1 MPAVCL
7 TGPPAFFYKE
17 RAVFTRR
24 HPYLFFLLVS
34 FSIFVGFALSVMAMA
49 VWMGR
54 SSSDFGGEAV
64 GVIEIEGA
72 IADARDTLEHIRRFR
87 EDEDIKA
94 IVIRIDSPGGA
105 VGPSQEIYRE
115 IRKTVGS
122 KKVVASMGAVAASGG
137 YYVACA
143 ADGIVANP
151 GTITGSI
158 GVIMGYTNFRQL
170 LDKIGM
176 VPVVIKSGPYKDT
189 GSPTREMRDDER
201 QILQSI
207 TSDIH
212 EQFVTAIAEG
222 RKMDR
227 SQVVMVADGRIFTG
241 EDAKARGLVDRLGNF
256 EDALAWAGELGGIDG
271 KVVPV
276 YARDEKLSLL
286 RYLMSSSLSD
296 WIAKVI
302 HPGIYADYRY
312 LPEGQ

>member
-1 MPAVCL
+1 M
-7 TGPPAFFYKE
+7 FS
-17 RAVFTRR
+17 RR

-34 FSIFVGFALSVMAMA
+34 FAIFTALTLGVMGMA
-49 VWMGR
+49 AWFGGA
-54 SSSDFGGEAV
+54 SGDFGGEAV
-64 GVIEIEGA
+64 GVVEIEGA
-72 IADARDTLEHIRRFR
+72 IADARDAIENIRRFR

-115 IRKTVGS
+115 IRKTVET

-143 ADGIVANP
+143 TDGIVANP

-201 QILQSI
+201 EILQAI

-227 SQVVMVADGRIFTG
+227 ALVEQAADGRIFTG

-256 EDALAWAGELGGIDG
+256 EDALEWAGVLGGIKG

-296 WIAKVI
+296 LMSKVI
-302 HPGIYADYRY
+302 HPGIYAEYRY
-312 LPEGQ
+312 LPEGP

>member
-1 MPAVCL
+1 MFA
-7 TGPPAFFYKE
+7 
-17 RAVFTRR
+17 RR

-34 FSIFVGFALSVMAMA
+34 SSIFTVFVFGVMAM
-49 VWMGR
+49 VMWIGR
-54 SSSDFGGEAV
+54 STDGFHGEAV

-72 IADARDTLEHIRRFR
+72 IADARETIENIRQFR

-94 IVIRIDSPGGA
+94 IVVRIDSPGGA

-115 IRKTVGS
+115 IRKTIAT

-137 YYVACA
+137 YYIACA

-189 GSPTREMRDDER
+189 GSPTREMRNDER
-201 QILQSI
+201 ELLQAIISG
-207 TSDIH
+207 IH
-212 EQFVTAIAEG
+212 QQFITAIAEG

-227 SQVVMVADGRIFTG
+227 TQVEASADGRVFTG
-241 EDAKARGLVDRLGNF
+241 EDAKTRGLVDRLGNF

-271 KVVPV
+271 DVVPV
-276 YARDEKLSLL
+276 YARDKKLSLL
-286 RYLMSSSLSD
+286 RYLMSASITDL
-296 WIAKVI
+296 IAKVI
-302 HPGIYADYRY
+302 YPGLEAQYRY
-312 LPEGQ
+312 LPEAL

>member
-1 MPAVCL
+1 M
-7 TGPPAFFYKE
+7 FS
-17 RAVFTRR
+17 RR

-34 FSIFVGFALSVMAMA
+34 FAIFTGLTLGVMAMA
-49 VWMGR
+49 SWMARGAGGF
-54 SSSDFGGEAV
+54 DGEAV

-72 IADARDTLEHIRRFR
+72 IVDARDTIEHIRQFR
-87 EDEDIKA
+87 IDEDIKA

-115 IRKTVGS
+115 IRKTVET

-143 ADGIVANP
+143 TDGIMANP

-189 GSPTREMRDDER
+189 GSPTREMLDDER
-201 QILQSI
+201 EILQSI
-207 TSDIH
+207 TSNIH

-227 SQVVMVADGRIFTG
+227 AQVELAADGRIFTG

-256 EDALAWAGELGGIDG
+256 EDALEWAGELGGIDG
-271 KVVPV
+271 EVVPV

-286 RYLMSSSLSD
+286 RYLMSSSISD
-296 WIAKVI
+296 WMSRVI
-302 HPGIYADYRY
+302 HPGIYAEYRY
-312 LPEGQ
+312 LPEGP

>member
-1 MPAVCL
+1 M
-7 TGPPAFFYKE
+7 FS
-17 RAVFTRR
+17 RR

-34 FSIFVGFALSVMAMA
+34 FAIFTGLTLGVMAMA
-49 VWMGR
+49 AWMGGGAG
-54 SSSDFGGEAV
+54 DFGGEAV
-64 GVIEIEGA
+64 GVVEIEGA
-72 IADARDTLEHIRRFR
+72 IADARDTIEHIRRFR

-115 IRKTVGS
+115 IRKTVGT

-143 ADGIVANP
+143 TDGIVANP

-201 QILQSI
+201 EILQSI
-207 TSDIH
+207 TSNIH

-227 SQVVMVADGRIFTG
+227 AQVARVADGRIFTG
-241 EDAKARGLVDRLGNF
+241 EDAKSRGLVDRLGNF
-256 EDALAWAGELGGIDG
+256 EDALEWAGELGGIDG
-271 KVVPV
+271 EVVPV

-296 WIAKVI
+296 WMSTII
-302 HPGIYADYRY
+302 HPGIYAEYRY
-312 LPEGQ
+312 QPEGP

>member
-1 MPAVCL
+1 M
-7 TGPPAFFYKE
+7 FS
-17 RAVFTRR
+17 RR

-34 FSIFVGFALSVMAMA
+34 FAIFTGLTLGVMAMA
-49 VWMGR
+49 AWMARGTGGA
-54 SSSDFGGEAV
+54 DGEAV
-64 GVIEIEGA
+64 GVVEIEGA
-72 IADARDTLEHIRRFR
+72 IADARDTIESIRRFR
-87 EDEDIKA
+87 KDEDIKA

-115 IRKTVGS
+115 IRKTVET

-143 ADGIVANP
+143 TDGIVANP

-201 QILQSI
+201 EILQSI
-207 TSDIH
+207 TSNIH

-227 SQVVMVADGRIFTG
+227 AQVEQVADGRIFTG
-241 EDAKARGLVDRLGNF
+241 EDAKSRGLVDRLGNF
-256 EDALAWAGELGGIDG
+256 EDALEWAGELGGIDG
-271 KVVPV
+271 EVVPV

-286 RYLMSSSLSD
+286 RYLMSSSISD
-296 WIAKVI
+296 WMSRVI
-302 HPGIYADYRY
+302 HPGIYAEYRY
-312 LPEGQ
+312 LPEGP

>member
-1 MPAVCL
+1 M
-7 TGPPAFFYKE
+7 FS
-17 RAVFTRR
+17 RR

-34 FSIFVGFALSVMAMA
+34 FAIFTGLTLGVMTMA
-49 VWMGR
+49 AWMARGTG
-54 SSSDFGGEAV
+54 SFDGEAV
-64 GVIEIEGA
+64 GVVEIEGA
-72 IADARDTLEHIRRFR
+72 IVDARDTIESIRRFR
-87 EDEDIKA
+87 KDEDIKA
-94 IVIRIDSPGGA
+94 IVVRINSPGGA

-115 IRKTVGS
+115 IRKTVET

-143 ADGIVANP
+143 TDGIIANP

-189 GSPTREMRDDER
+189 GSPTREMLEDER
-201 QILQSI
+201 EILQAI
-207 TSDIH
+207 TSNIH

-227 SQVVMVADGRIFTG
+227 VQVEHVADGRIFTG

-256 EDALAWAGELGGIDG
+256 EDALEWAGKLGGIDG
-271 KVVPV
+271 EVVPV

-286 RYLMSSSLSD
+286 RYLMSSSISD
-296 WIAKVI
+296 WMSRVI
-302 HPGIYADYRY
+302 HPGVYAEYRY
-312 LPEGQ
+312 LPEGP

>member
-1 MPAVCL
+1 M
-7 TGPPAFFYKE
+7 
-17 RAVFTRR
+17 FTRR
-24 HPYLFFLLVS
+24 HPYLFFLLVCFAI
-34 FSIFVGFALSVMAMA
+34 FSSLVLGVMAMVA
-49 VWMGR
+49 WMGGGGG
-54 SSSDFGGEAV
+54 DFDGEAV
-64 GVIEIEGA
+64 GVVEIDGV
-72 IADARDTLEHIRRFR
+72 IADARDTIEHIRRFR

-115 IRKTVGS
+115 IRKTVET

-143 ADGIVANP
+143 TDGIVANP

-201 QILQSI
+201 EILQSI
-207 TSDIH
+207 TSNIH

-227 SQVVMVADGRIFTG
+227 AQVEQAADGRIFTG

-256 EDALAWAGELGGIDG
+256 EDALEWAGKLGGIDG
-271 KVVPV
+271 DVVPV

-286 RYLMSSSLSD
+286 RYLMSSSISD
-296 WIAKVI
+296 WMSTLIQ
-302 HPGIYADYRY
+302 PGIYAEYRY
-312 LPEGQ
+312 LPEGP

>member
-1 MPAVCL
+1 M
-7 TGPPAFFYKE
+7 FS
-17 RAVFTRR
+17 RR

-34 FSIFVGFALSVMAMA
+34 FAIFAGLTLGVMTMAAWMTRDVRGF
-49 VWMGR
+49 
-54 SSSDFGGEAV
+54 DGEAV
-64 GVIEIEGA
+64 GVVEIEGA
-72 IADARDTLEHIRRFR
+72 IVDARDTIESIRRFR
-87 EDEDIKA
+87 KDEDIKA
-94 IVIRIDSPGGA
+94 ILIRIDSPGGA

-115 IRKTVGS
+115 IRKTIET
-122 KKVVASMGAVAASGG
+122 KKVIASMGAVAASGG

-143 ADGIVANP
+143 TDGIVANP

-201 QILQSI
+201 EILQSI
-207 TSDIH
+207 TSNIH

-222 RKMDR
+222 RKMNR
-227 SQVVMVADGRIFTG
+227 AQVEQVADGRIFTG

-256 EDALAWAGELGGIDG
+256 EDALEWAGELGGIDG
-271 KVVPV
+271 EVIPV

-286 RYLMSSSLSD
+286 RYLMSSSIPD
-296 WIAKVI
+296 WMSRVI
-302 HPGIYADYRY
+302 HPDIYAEYRY
-312 LPEGQ
+312 QPEVP

>member
-1 MPAVCL
+1 M
-7 TGPPAFFYKE
+7 FS
-17 RAVFTRR
+17 RR
-24 HPYLFFLLVS
+24 HPYLFFLMVS
-34 FSIFVGFALSVMAMA
+34 FAIFSGLTLGVMATA
-49 VWMGR
+49 AWMGR
-54 SSSDFGGEAV
+54 ATDGPDGEAV
-64 GVIEIEGA
+64 GVVEIEGA
-72 IADARDTLEHIRRFR
+72 IADSRDTIENIRRFR

-115 IRKTVGS
+115 IRKTVDT
-122 KKVVASMGAVAASGG
+122 KKVIASMGAVAASGG

-143 ADGIVANP
+143 TDGIVANP

-201 QILQSI
+201 EILQSI
-207 TSDIH
+207 TSGIH

-227 SQVVMVADGRIFTG
+227 ARVAQVADGRIFTG
-241 EDAKARGLVDRLGNF
+241 EDAKAKGLVDRLGNF

-271 KVVPV
+271 PVVPV

-286 RYLMSSSLSD
+286 RYLMSSSLSGLMSR
-296 WIAKVI
+296 VI
-302 HPGIYADYRY
+302 HPGIYAEYRY
-312 LPEGQ
+312 LPAGQ

>member
-1 MPAVCL
+1 M
-7 TGPPAFFYKE
+7 FS
-17 RAVFTRR
+17 RR

-34 FSIFVGFALSVMAMA
+34 FALFTGLAIGVMTMVA
-49 VWMGR
+49 WIGKT
-54 SSSDFGGEAV
+54 SGDFSGEAV
-64 GVIEIEGA
+64 GVVEIEGA
-72 IADARDTLEHIRRFR
+72 IADSRDILDHIRRFR
-87 EDEDIKA
+87 EDEDIKS

-115 IRKTVGS
+115 IRKTVS
-122 KKVVASMGAVAASGG
+122 TKKVVASMGAVAASGG
-137 YYVACA
+137 YYIACA

-201 QILQSI
+201 EILQSI
-207 TSDIH
+207 TSGIH

-227 SQVVMVADGRIFTG
+227 AQVAQVADGRIFTG
-241 EDAKARGLVDRLGNF
+241 EEAKAQGLVDRLGNY
-256 EDALAWAGELGGIDG
+256 EDALAWAGELGGIEG
-271 KVVPV
+271 AVVPV
-276 YARDEKLSLL
+276 YAREEKLSLL

-296 WIAKVI
+296 LISKVV
-302 HPGIYADYRY
+302 HPGIYAEYRY
-312 LPEGQ
+312 LPEGP

>member
-1 MPAVCL
+1 M
-7 TGPPAFFYKE
+7 
-17 RAVFTRR
+17 FTRR

-34 FSIFVGFALSVMAMA
+34 FSIFSSLVLGVMATMA
-49 VWMGR
+49 WMGEGGD
-54 SSSDFGGEAV
+54 DFDGEAV
-64 GVIEIEGA
+64 GVVEIEGV
-72 IADARDTLEHIRRFR
+72 IADARDTIEHIRRFR

-115 IRKTVGS
+115 IRKTVET

-143 ADGIVANP
+143 TDGIVANP

-201 QILQSI
+201 EILQSI
-207 TSDIH
+207 TGNIH

-227 SQVVMVADGRIFTG
+227 AQVEQAADGRIFTG

-256 EDALAWAGELGGIDG
+256 EDALEWAGKLGGIDG
-271 KVVPV
+271 EVVPV

-296 WIAKVI
+296 WMSTLI
-302 HPGIYADYRY
+302 HPGIYAEYRY
-312 LPEGQ
+312 LPVGP

>member
-1 MPAVCL
+1 M
-7 TGPPAFFYKE
+7 FS
-17 RAVFTRR
+17 RR
-24 HPYLFFLLVS
+24 HPYLFFLLIS
-34 FSIFVGFALSVMAMA
+34 FAIFTALTLGVMAMA
-49 VWMGR
+49 AWIGGA
-54 SSSDFGGEAV
+54 SGDFSGEAV
-64 GVIEIEGA
+64 GVVEIEGA
-72 IADARDTLEHIRRFR
+72 IADARDTLENIRRFR

-115 IRKTVGS
+115 IRKTVET

-143 ADGIVANP
+143 TDGIVANP

-201 QILQSI
+201 EILQTI

-212 EQFVTAIAEG
+212 EQFVTAIVEG

-227 SQVVMVADGRIFTG
+227 ARVEQAADGRIFTG

-256 EDALAWAGELGGIDG
+256 EDALEWAGVLGGIEG

-296 WIAKVI
+296 LMSKVI
-302 HPGIYADYRY
+302 HPGIYAEYRY
-312 LPEGQ
+312 LPEGP

>member
-1 MPAVCL
+1 M
-7 TGPPAFFYKE
+7 FS
-17 RAVFTRR
+17 RR

-34 FSIFVGFALSVMAMA
+34 FAIFTGLTLGVMGMVA
-49 VWMGR
+49 WMGGG
-54 SSSDFGGEAV
+54 SGDFGGEAV
-64 GVIEIEGA
+64 GVVEIDGA
-72 IADARDTLEHIRRFR
+72 IVDARDTIEHIRRFR

-115 IRKTVGS
+115 IRKTVGT

-143 ADGIVANP
+143 TDGIVANP

-201 QILQSI
+201 EILQTI
-207 TSDIH
+207 TNNIH
-212 EQFVTAIAEG
+212 EQFVSAIAEG

-227 SQVVMVADGRIFTG
+227 ALVEQVADGRIFTG
-241 EDAKARGLVDRLGNF
+241 EDAKTRGLVDRLGNF
-256 EDALAWAGELGGIDG
+256 EDALEWAGELGGIDG
-271 KVVPV
+271 DVVPV

-286 RYLMSSSLSD
+286 RYLMSSSISN
-296 WIAKVI
+296 WMSTVI

-312 LPEGQ
+312 MPEGR

>member
-1 MPAVCL
+1 M
-7 TGPPAFFYKE
+7 FS
-17 RAVFTRR
+17 RR

-34 FSIFVGFALSVMAMA
+34 FAIFTGLTLGVMTMAAWMARGTGGF
-49 VWMGR
+49 
-54 SSSDFGGEAV
+54 DGEAV
-64 GVIEIEGA
+64 GVVEIEGA
-72 IADARDTLEHIRRFR
+72 IVDARDTIEYIRRFR
-87 EDEDIKA
+87 KDEDIKA
-94 IVIRIDSPGGA
+94 IVVRINSPGGA

-115 IRKTVGS
+115 IRKTVET

-143 ADGIVANP
+143 TDGIIANP

-189 GSPTREMRDDER
+189 GSPTREMLDDER
-201 QILQSI
+201 EILQAI
-207 TSDIH
+207 TSNIH
-212 EQFVTAIAEG
+212 DQFVTAIAEG

-227 SQVVMVADGRIFTG
+227 ARVEHVADGRIFTG

-256 EDALAWAGELGGIDG
+256 EDALEWAGELGGIDG
-271 KVVPV
+271 EVVPV

-286 RYLMSSSLSD
+286 RYLMSSSIAD
-296 WIAKVI
+296 WMSRVI
-302 HPGIYADYRY
+302 HPDIYADYRY
-312 LPEGQ
+312 LPEGP

>member
-1 MPAVCL
+1 M
-7 TGPPAFFYKE
+7 FS
-17 RAVFTRR
+17 RR

-34 FSIFVGFALSVMAMA
+34 FAIFTGLTLGVMAMA
-49 VWMGR
+49 TWMARGTGGV
-54 SSSDFGGEAV
+54 DGEAV
-64 GVIEIEGA
+64 GVVEIEGA
-72 IADARDTLEHIRRFR
+72 IADARDTIEHIRRFR
-87 EDEDIKA
+87 KDKDIKA

-115 IRKTVGS
+115 IRKTVET

-143 ADGIVANP
+143 TDGIVANP

-201 QILQSI
+201 EILQSI
-207 TSDIH
+207 TSNIH

-222 RKMDR
+222 RNMDR
-227 SQVVMVADGRIFTG
+227 ALVEKAADGRIFTG

-256 EDALAWAGELGGIDG
+256 EDALEWAGELGGIDG
-271 KVVPV
+271 EVVPV

-296 WIAKVI
+296 WMSRII
-302 HPGIYADYRY
+302 HPGIYAEYRY
-312 LPEGQ
+312 LPEGP

>member
-1 MPAVCL
+1 V
-7 TGPPAFFYKE
+7 
-17 RAVFTRR
+17 
-24 HPYLFFLLVS
+24 
-34 FSIFVGFALSVMAMA
+34 
-49 VWMGR
+49 
-54 SSSDFGGEAV
+54 
-64 GVIEIEGA
+64 EIEGA
-72 IADARDTLEHIRRFR
+72 IADARDTIENIRLFR

-94 IVIRIDSPGGA
+94 IVVRIDSPGGA

-115 IRKTVGS
+115 IRKTVGT
-122 KKVVASMGAVAASGG
+122 KKVVASMGAIAASGG

-201 QILQSI
+201 ELLQAI
-207 TSDIH
+207 TSGIH
-212 EQFVTAIAEG
+212 QQFVDAIAEG

-227 SQVVMVADGRIFTG
+227 AQVAAAADGRIFTG

-256 EDALAWAGELGGIDG
+256 EDALQWAGELGGIEGD
-271 KVVPV
+271 VVAV
-276 YARDEKLSLL
+276 YARDKKLTLL
-286 RYLMSSSLSD
+286 RYLMSTSLSSLISK
-296 WIAKVI
+296 IVY
-302 HPGIYADYRY
+302 PGIDAQYRY
-312 LPEGQ
+312 LPEAR

>member
-1 MPAVCL
+1 M
-7 TGPPAFFYKE
+7 FS
-17 RAVFTRR
+17 RR
-24 HPYLFFLLVS
+24 HPYLFFLLAS
-34 FSIFVGFALSVMAMA
+34 FAIFTALTLGVMAMA
-49 VWMGR
+49 AWFGGA
-54 SSSDFGGEAV
+54 SGDFGGEAV
-64 GVIEIEGA
+64 GVVEIEGA
-72 IADARDTLEHIRRFR
+72 IADARDAIENIRRFR

-115 IRKTVGS
+115 IRKTVET

-143 ADGIVANP
+143 TDGIVANP

-201 QILQSI
+201 EILQAI

-227 SQVVMVADGRIFTG
+227 ALVEQAADGRIFTG

-256 EDALAWAGELGGIDG
+256 EDALEWAGVLGGIEG

-296 WIAKVI
+296 LMSKVI
-302 HPGIYADYRY
+302 HPGIYAEYRY
-312 LPEGQ
+312 LPEGP